1 MPTSKDFSV
10 EDEAYLVSIA
20 AEPKMTM
27 DEVGADIEEHGH
39 VPVTKE
45 NMTQDPFTAK
55 GSLANALDNCLSADT
70 DLESTTMTRD
80 NNDSTPDV
88 NLPDP
93 TDDRREESKGEI
105 EGITDTP
112 QNNYVPPPES
122 EPTVQQ
128 DESVHVKDSL
138 ADALEAIAMDAQDRH
153 QTENKEMVDYTEEI
167 ASYVPQK
174 APDVPESLGGDSDK
188 PDENGLVYI
197 TRTFTVD
204 PSEYV
209 SNNYRPIN
217 NGGIQKDAA
226 KMGKKPKG
234 GKLAP
239 KANPEEEAELSD
251 LGTPEA
257 KESAQ
262 EADEPTVKEEAAAAK
277 EANKEQDKE
286 EKKESLPLHEDK
298 SAQDEAPEKVV
309 LDYATFLDGSSFL
322 CYDLSNGWDY
332 SKVAMDTTPRRRPTR
347 QNCQTTFA
355 QCRAQNPLFCRF
367 HGPKLLE
374 ADIKTAI
381 RARLQLRGGFTVS
394 VTRDRDAASPN
405 TFRLT
410 VGCAP
415 AMKHNVEEIID
426 NFLRNNPGIS
436 SNDTRHETPRGNMT
450 QEFEMDILRADEP
463 PRRGDNQSKEAVA
476 LAARNKAV
484 REGKTMEV
492 VGETQPERPMRQRR
506 LQRPSQVQAQQ
517 AQPEQTQEPQGQV
530 ATQTQTEQ
538 TSQQPTD
545 RDVQRAAIELFNQN
559 IEGDLGDAIGGIN
572 GVLNGTMQG
581 LGNLSAEQ
589 NQADTARSYI
599 DALSRAGGH
608 ESIVNALQGAL
619 DRLGGDVQ
627 REGATA
633 GGERDGG
640 PTEQEIEAA
649 ARFARHMMAGGRNL
663 IEECMTGRGMEQTR
677 PERQREICNA
687 VIELLGRDP
696 NNNHQAVINAIR
708 QNLDRIGGEG
718 AGNEPPQNETT
729 RSAEQVN
736 ENANDGIEHLP
747 GGVKARFS
755 DSEKRAIEREMARA
769 MAESNANP
777 NDAQLRGYAHALS
790 HFLGSRSSRYGQR
803 NGALAG
809 IRDDINKADLL
820 AKAERRLAESAD
832 ADNPARYEGTV
843 RALNKIAEIA
853 GLGGQIEIDGSTVRL
868 AGQDNQQALEAAR
881 AEQSAENPQA
891 GGRNENGGGGD
902 NNPEAENAH
911 REMLDADIREAANA
925 LYERNGYVNP
935 AGWEADIQEL
945 LNPDIEYQDRQR
957 TARETARAIRELGIE
972 CPTLLHDLD
981 NIAGQQPAPQNQ
993 REAEETARNNARE
1006 EQITRLARA
1015 YNNANGH
1022 AGTEEEARNYIR
1034 RGLEGGLDSNQLQ
1047 DLITTIEDIGAGDYQ
1062 QIYDDLYARR
1072 EGARAAEQRAAQT
1085 QETEQSTPSD
1095 NGGGNNQP
1103 TEEQIRDVAATVAN
1117 RFGISPDAAIRE
1129 LTSRLNGTHRISSSE
1144 IEQMGGML
1152 SPDNPVV
1159 AGLTAVYE
1167 RQQRAAEE
1175 ARRREEEARQREAE
1189 RRQNINI
1196 STYPQSYS
1204 PNPSMAAEEIQAKR
1218 DENNA
1223 FWNSGEGRS
1232 ILGDDEGM
1240 NGVSGRTKMAKIL
1253 AGLFQA
1259 NQETVAEDEG
1269 LVQSLLPGVTRE
1281 RNVDRYGILNG
1292 KFNPFVSNQSPGMN
1306 CYKGAYGLLLR
1317 MRGFKVTARSA
1328 FDPSA
1333 NYAHSESGVLRGGD
1347 NTATYKAF
1355 QRAMS
1360 DSYEKVFG
1368 NREEV
1373 INKFREMAEGNPRK
1387 GIAPYPDGTFVMTWD
1402 GHARGNFL
1410 YKGKWFVVDP
1420 YGYDRSRTYNP
1431 GYTDAPFI
1439 KPITEEMMARH
1450 SRTTLA
1456 EDNNVTR
1463 VSSVINNLFDR
1474 RASSGDPRW
1483 NYASNDNNRQIVR
1496 QFADAARALQMT
1508 HFSLSGRGRGAGG
1521 RPSQED
1527 IARCAE
1533 WLRVHGENQVLHGNV
1548 VVRPN
1553 EKLIP
1558 EGVGACEEAER

>member
-10 EDEAYLVSIA
+10 EDESYLTTIA

-27 DEVGADIEEHGH
+27 DEVGADMEEHGH
-39 VPVTKE
+39 VPVTPE

-80 NNDSTPDV
+80 NNDHTPDV

-93 TDDRREESKGEI
+93 TDDKREEAKGEI

-122 EPTVQQ
+122 DPTIQQ

-138 ADALEAIAMDAQDRH
+138 AEALEAIAMDAQGE
-153 QTENKEMVDYTEEI
+153 QMTEIKEMADYTEDN
-167 ASYVPQK
+167 ASFVPQK
-174 APDVPESLGGDSDK
+174 APDVPESLGGNSDK

-226 KMGKKPKG
+226 KMGKQPKE
-234 GKLAP
+234 GKLTP

-257 KESAQ
+257 KESAR

-277 EANKEQDKE
+277 EANREQDKE
-286 EKKESLPLHEDK
+286 EKKEALPLHDDK

-309 LDYATFLDGSSFL
+309 LDYATFLDGSSFM

-332 SKVAMDTTPRRRPTR
+332 SKVAMDTTPRRSPTR

-450 QEFEMDILRADEP
+450 QEFEMDILRADQP

-517 AQPEQTQEPQGQV
+517 AQPEQPQEPQGQS

-538 TSQQPTD
+538 MSQQPTD

-589 NQADTARSYI
+589 NRADTARSYI

-627 REGATA
+627 REGETA
-633 GGERDGG
+633 GGESD
-640 PTEQEIEAA
+640 
-649 ARFARHMMAGGRNL
+649 
-663 IEECMTGRGMEQTR
+663 
-677 PERQREICNA
+677 
-687 VIELLGRDP
+687 VGRDQ
-696 NNNHQAVINAIR
+696 NNNHQAVINAFS
-708 QNLDRIGGEG
+708 QNMERIGGEHSQSEGETRPNYDRPPLRRPAIVPLEGDEGDG
-718 AGNEPPQNETT
+718 AGNEQPQNEDTQ
-729 RSAEQVN
+729 RAEQVN

-809 IRDDINKADLL
+809 IRDNINKADLL

-881 AEQSAENPQA
+881 AEHQEESELPPQQSP
-891 GGRNENGGGGD
+891 
-902 NNPEAENAH
+902 
-911 REMLDADIREAANA
+911 
-925 LYERNGYVNP
+925 
-935 AGWEADIQEL
+935 
-945 LNPDIEYQDRQR
+945 
-957 TARETARAIRELGIE
+957 
-972 CPTLLHDLD
+972 
-981 NIAGQQPAPQNQ
+981 
-993 REAEETARNNARE
+993 REAEEADRNNARE
-1006 EQITRLARA
+1006 EQITRLAMA
-1015 YNNANGH
+1015 YNNENGN
-1022 AGTEEEARNYIR
+1022 AGTLEEARNYIR

-1047 DLITTIEDIGAGDYQ
+1047 DLITTIEDVGAGDYQ

-1085 QETEQSTPSD
+1085 QETEQSTQSD
-1095 NGGGNNQP
+1095 NGGGNSQP
-1103 TEEQIRDVAATVAN
+1103 TEEQIREVAATVAN
-1117 RFGISPDAAIRE
+1117 RFGISPAAAIRE
-1129 LTSRLNGTHRISSSE
+1129 LTSRLNGTHRISSDE

-1152 SPDNPVV
+1152 SPNNPVV

-1204 PNPSMAAEEIQAKR
+1204 PNPSMTAEEIRAKR

-1232 ILGDDEGM
+1232 ILGNEEGM

-1253 AGLFQA
+1253 AGLFQS

-1281 RNVDRYGILNG
+1281 RDVARYGILDG

-1317 MRGFKVTARSA
+1317 MRGFKVTARSSW
-1328 FDPSA
+1328 DPSA
-1333 NYAHSESGVLRGGD
+1333 NYAHSQNGVLRGGD
-1347 NTATYKAF
+1347 NTETYKAF

-1368 NREEV
+1368 NREE
-1373 INKFREMAEGNPRK
+1373 IIDKFREMAEGNPRK

-1439 KPITEEMMARH
+1439 RPITEEMMARH
-1450 SRTTLA
+1450 THTDLA
-1456 EDNNVTR
+1456 GDNETR
-1463 VSSVINNLFDR
+1463 VASVINNLFDR
-1474 RASSGDPRW
+1474 RERSGDPRW
-1483 NYASNDNNRQIVR
+1483 NYATNDNNRQLVL
-1496 QFADAARALQMT
+1496 QFAEAARALQMT

-1527 IARCAE
+1527 ISRCAE
-1533 WLRVHGENQVLHGNV
+1533 WLRIHGENQVLHGNI

-1558 EGVGACEEAER
+1558 EGVGACEESEK